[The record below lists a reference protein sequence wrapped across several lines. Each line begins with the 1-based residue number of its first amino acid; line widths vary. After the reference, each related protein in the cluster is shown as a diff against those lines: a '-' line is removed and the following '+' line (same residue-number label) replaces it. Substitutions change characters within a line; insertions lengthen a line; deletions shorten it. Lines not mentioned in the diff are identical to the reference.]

1 MYLSSQF
8 KISANILN
16 MQFIDLKAQQNQLLP
31 EGHTLREDIDN
42 NIKKVIDHG
51 KYILGPEVKQLEEK
65 LASYL
70 GVKHCVGVSSGTD
83 ALLIALMAVGI
94 NPGDEIITT
103 PFSFFATAE
112 TIVLLGAIPV
122 FVDIDPT
129 TYNLDPLKIEYAIS
143 RKTKAIVPVSL
154 YGQPANF
161 KEINTIAKRHNLAV
175 IEDGAQSFG
184 STHHNKK
191 SGNLST
197 IGTTSFFP
205 SKPLGGYGDGGACF
219 TNDDNFARKMREIS
233 LHGQIK
239 RYDHLNIGINGRLD
253 TLQAAI
259 LLSKIK
265 VFDKEIIL
273 RQKIAKRYDD
283 IFKDNPLIV
292 TPHISDYNTSVY
304 AQYTIQVNK
313 RDEIIDFLN
322 TKSIPSAVHYPILL
336 SDQDALKAKSKR
348 NPFKKIFSKK
358 KFKSYKLMNAS
369 SICKNVLSLPMHP
382 LLSEVDQ
389 DYIIEQVLNYTKK
402 LNNI

>member
-1 MYLSSQF
+1 
-8 KISANILN
+8 
-16 MQFIDLKAQQNQLLP
+16 MQFIDLKSQQNQLLP

-65 LASYL
+65 LATYV

-83 ALLIALMAVGI
+83 ALLIALMAIGI
-94 NPGDEIITT
+94 KPGDEIITT

-122 FVDIDPT
+122 FVDIDPI
-129 TYNLDPLKIEYAIS
+129 TYNLDPLKLETAIS
-143 RKTKAIVPVSL
+143 RRTKAIIPVSL
-154 YGQPANF
+154 YGQPADF
-161 KEINTIAKRHNLAV
+161 KKINAIAKKYSIPV

-184 STHHNKK
+184 STHHDKK
-191 SGNLST
+191 SGNLSI

-219 TNDDNFARKMREIS
+219 TNNDKFAKKMREIS

-265 VFDKEIIL
+265 VFDNEILL
-273 RQKIAKRYDD
+273 RQKIAKRYTD
-283 IFKDNPLIV
+283 IFKKNSFIK
-292 TPHISDYNTSVY
+292 TPDILDYNTSVY
-304 AQYTIQVNK
+304 AQYTIQVNQ
-313 RDEIIDFLN
+313 REEIINFLK
-322 TKSIPSAVHYPILL
+322 TKSIPTAVHYPILL
-336 SDQDALKAKSKR
+336 SDQDALKIKHKK
-348 NPFKKIFSKK
+348 NPLKKFFSKK
-358 KFKSYKLMNAS
+358 KFKSYNLSNAS
-369 SICKNVLSLPMHP
+369 SICNKVLSLPMHP

>member
-1 MYLSSQF
+1 
-8 KISANILN
+8 

-65 LASYL
+65 LATYV

-83 ALLIALMAVGI
+83 ALLIALMAIGI
-94 NPGDEIITT
+94 KPGDEIITT

-122 FVDIDPT
+122 FVDIDPI
-129 TYNLDPLKIEYAIS
+129 TYNLDPLKLETAIS
-143 RKTKAIVPVSL
+143 RRTKAIIPVSL
-154 YGQPANF
+154 YGQPADF
-161 KEINTIAKRHNLAV
+161 KKINAIAKKYSITV

-191 SGNLST
+191 SGNLSI

-219 TNDDNFARKMREIS
+219 TNNDNFAKKMREIS

-265 VFDKEIIL
+265 VFDNEILL
-273 RQKIAKRYDD
+273 RQKIAKRYSDKFKNNSYIKTPD
-283 IFKDNPLIV
+283 IL
-292 TPHISDYNTSVY
+292 DYNSSVY
-304 AQYTIQVNK
+304 AQYTIQVNQ
-313 RDEIIDFLN
+313 REEIINFLK
-322 TKSIPSAVHYPILL
+322 TKSIPTAVHYPILL
-336 SDQDALKAKSKR
+336 SDQDALKIKNKK
-348 NPFKKIFSKK
+348 NPLKKIFSKK
-358 KFKSYKLMNAS
+358 KFKSYNLSNAS
-369 SICKNVLSLPMHP
+369 SICNKVLSLPMHP

>member
-1 MYLSSQF
+1 
-8 KISANILN
+8 
-16 MQFIDLKAQQNQLLP
+16 MQFIDLKSQQNQLLP

-65 LASYL
+65 LATYV

-83 ALLIALMAVGI
+83 ALLIALMAIGI
-94 NPGDEIITT
+94 KPGDEIITT

-122 FVDIDPT
+122 FVDIDPI
-129 TYNLDPLKIEYAIS
+129 TYNLDPLKLETAIS
-143 RKTKAIVPVSL
+143 RRTKAIIPVSL
-154 YGQPANF
+154 YGQPADF
-161 KEINTIAKRHNLAV
+161 KKINAIAKKYSIPV

-184 STHHNKK
+184 STHHDKK
-191 SGNLST
+191 SGNLSI

-219 TNDDNFARKMREIS
+219 TNNDKFAKKMREIS

-265 VFDKEIIL
+265 VFDNEILL
-273 RQKIAKRYDD
+273 RQKIAKRYTD
-283 IFKDNPLIV
+283 IFKKNSFIK
-292 TPHISDYNTSVY
+292 TPDILDYNTSVY
-304 AQYTIQVNK
+304 AQYTIQVNQ
-313 RDEIIDFLN
+313 REEIINFLK
-322 TKSIPSAVHYPILL
+322 TKSIPTAVHYPILL
-336 SDQDALKAKSKR
+336 SDQDALKIKNKK
-348 NPFKKIFSKK
+348 NPLKKFFSKK
-358 KFKSYKLMNAS
+358 KFKSYNLSNAS
-369 SICKNVLSLPMHP
+369 SICNKVLSLPMHP

-402 LNNI
+402 LNYI

>member
-1 MYLSSQF
+1 
-8 KISANILN
+8 
-16 MQFIDLKAQQNQLLP
+16 MQFIDLKSQQNQLLP

-65 LASYL
+65 LATYV

-83 ALLIALMAVGI
+83 ALLIALMAIGI
-94 NPGDEIITT
+94 KPGDEIITT

-122 FVDIDPT
+122 FVDIDPI
-129 TYNLDPLKIEYAIS
+129 TYNLDPLKLETAIS
-143 RKTKAIVPVSL
+143 RRTKAIIPVSL
-154 YGQPANF
+154 YGQPADF
-161 KEINTIAKRHNLAV
+161 KKINAIAKKYSIPV

-184 STHHNKK
+184 STHHDKK
-191 SGNLST
+191 SGNLSI

-219 TNDDNFARKMREIS
+219 TNNDKFAKKMREIS

-265 VFDKEIIL
+265 VFDNEILL
-273 RQKIAKRYDD
+273 RQKIAKRYTD
-283 IFKDNPLIV
+283 IFKKNSFIK
-292 TPHISDYNTSVY
+292 TPDILDYNTSVY
-304 AQYTIQVNK
+304 AQYTIQVNQ
-313 RDEIIDFLN
+313 REEIINFLK
-322 TKSIPSAVHYPILL
+322 TKSIPTAVHYPILL
-336 SDQDALKAKSKR
+336 SDQDALKIKNKK
-348 NPFKKIFSKK
+348 NPLKKFFSKK
-358 KFKSYKLMNAS
+358 KFKSYNLSNAS
-369 SICKNVLSLPMHP
+369 SICNKVLSLPMHP